1 MNPSLSLGAGGAY
14 MAVRKIQMH
23 LETWDRTHL
32 KGQND
37 TFGRFRDSGAPYGG
51 KAEFDEADIGSNTPL
66 PADSH
71 VFLSKSADTKIL
83 RRSYSYASGVEPK
96 TNQFDA
102 GLLFISF
109 QKTPEQFIKI
119 QNALG
124 NVDRMN
130 EYITH
135 IGSGLFICFGGVSG
149 DGDYLGRSILG

>member
-1 MNPSLSLGAGGAY
+1 
-14 MAVRKIQMH
+14 
-23 LETWDRTHL
+23 
-32 KGQND
+32 
-37 TFGRFRDSGAPYGG
+37 
-51 KAEFDEADIGSNTPL
+51 

-109 QKTPEQFIKI
+109 QKNPEQFIKI